1 MAKNTDIS
9 LRNKVIYSV
18 YVRNHT
24 NDGTFNAVADDLDRI
39 KSLGTD
45 IIWFMP
51 IHPIGVK
58 NKKGSLGCPYANKDY
73 RTTNPEYGTMDDF
86 KNLVEK
92 IHAKSMKCMIDV
104 VYNHT
109 SPDSNLSVEHPEF
122 FYRKPDGNFGNKV
135 GDWSD
140 IIDLDYSNKE
150 LWKYQIDSLV
160 MWAKI
165 VDGFRCD
172 VASFV
177 PVEFWKQAREAVAKV
192 NPDCIWLAE
201 SVHSSFN
208 VFSRKSGIYTASDYE
223 LFDAFD
229 MEYDYDI
236 REVFDKYLKGKTTLS
251 NYMDMFNYQ
260 EAIYPQNYD
269 KMRCLENHDQPRI
282 CHYVKNRSDLENYT
296 AFLYFLKGSTLIY
309 AGQEFGCDETP
320 SLFDKDVFPRN
331 TGIDISSL
339 LAKLDTIKK
348 TVLDDDD
355 YFRADADD
363 ENDIAIFERDNNKS
377 KKVGIFSLKSKS
389 ADVKV
394 DLPDGDYKN
403 VASFVAVLPANDPE
417 ILVYVM
423 LDDPNNARTDYS
435 SILAA
440 PVAGN
445 IISEV
450 APYLGIA
457 TDGEDRSG
465 TIVTVPNLVGTEWS
479 NAQVQLNIQGLKHQ
493 LQESQ
498 SSQSAAPVTYQYPH
512 AGSKVPY
519 GTTIYL
525 YTDTYE
531 GSHTEVPDV
540 TGKSPDFARQMLS
553 AAGLNCVVEGSGTV
567 QAQSAEPGS
576 SVQRGTIITLTCG

>member
-1 MAKNTDIS
+1 MAKNTEIS

-24 NDGTFNAVADDLDRI
+24 NDGTFNAVAEDLDRI

-86 KNLVEK
+86 KSLVEK
-92 IHAKSMKCMIDV
+92 IHAKGMKCIIDV

-150 LWKYQIDSLV
+150 LWRYQIDSLV
-160 MWAKI
+160 MWARI

-177 PVEFWKQAREAVAKV
+177 PVEFWKQAREAVSKV

-236 REVFDKYLKGKTTLS
+236 REVFDKYLKGETSLS

-320 SLFDKDVFPRN
+320 SFLTRM
-331 TGIDISSL
+331 
-339 LAKLDTIKK
+339 
-348 TVLDDDD
+348 
-355 YFRADADD
+355 
-363 ENDIAIFERDNNKS
+363 
-377 KKVGIFSLKSKS
+377 FSH
-389 ADVKV
+389 
-394 DLPDGDYKN
+394 
-403 VASFVAVLPANDPE
+403 
-417 ILVYVM
+417 
-423 LDDPNNARTDYS
+423 
-435 SILAA
+435 
-440 PVAGN
+440 
-445 IISEV
+445 
-450 APYLGIA
+450 A
-457 TDGEDRSG
+457 T
-465 TIVTVPNLVGTEWS
+465 
-479 NAQVQLNIQGLKHQ
+479 
-493 LQESQ
+493 
-498 SSQSAAPVTYQYPH
+498 
-512 AGSKVPY
+512 
-519 GTTIYL
+519 
-525 YTDTYE
+525 
-531 GSHTEVPDV
+531 
-540 TGKSPDFARQMLS
+540 
-553 AAGLNCVVEGSGTV
+553 
-567 QAQSAEPGS
+567 QAL
-576 SVQRGTIITLTCG
+576 I

>member
-1 MAKNTDIS
+1 MAKNTEIS

-24 NDGTFNAVADDLDRI
+24 NDGTFNAVAKDLDRI

-86 KNLVEK
+86 KSLVEK
-92 IHAKSMKCMIDV
+92 IHAKGMKCIIDV

-122 FYRKPDGNFGNKV
+122 FYRKPAGNFGNKV

-150 LWKYQIDSLV
+150 LWQYQIDSLV

-236 REVFDKYLKGKTTLS
+236 REVFDKYLKGETSLS
-251 NYMDMFNYQ
+251 HYLDMFNYQ
-260 EAIYPQNYD
+260 EAIYPHNYD

-309 AGQEFGCDETP
+309 AGQEFGCEETP

-331 TGIDISSL
+331 TGIDLSNL
-339 LAKLDTIKK
+339 FAKLDTIKK

-355 YFRADADD
+355 YFKADADD
-363 ENDIAIFERDNNKS
+363 ENDIAILERDNNKS

-403 VASFVAVLPANDPE
+403 E
-417 ILVYVM
+417 I
-423 LDDPNNARTDYS
+423 S
-435 SILAA
+435 
-440 PVAGN
+440 
-445 IISEV
+445 
-450 APYLGIA
+450 
-457 TDGEDRSG
+457 GE
-465 TIVTVPNLVGTEWS
+465 TVTVS
-479 NAQVQLNIQGLKHQ
+479 NG
-493 LQESQ
+493 
-498 SSQSAAPVTYQYPH
+498 
-512 AGSKVPY
+512 KV
-519 GTTIYL
+519 
-525 YTDTYE
+525 
-531 GSHTEVPDV
+531 HCN
-540 TGKSPDFARQMLS
+540 GKA
-553 AAGLNCVVEGSGTV
+553 
-567 QAQSAEPGS
+567 
-576 SVQRGTIITLTCG
+576 IIIRK

>member
-1 MAKNTDIS
+1 MAKNTEIS

-24 NDGTFNAVADDLDRI
+24 NDGTFNAVAEDLDRI

-86 KNLVEK
+86 KRLVEK
-92 IHAKSMKCMIDV
+92 IHAKGMKCIIDV

-122 FYRKPDGNFGNKV
+122 FYRKSDGNFGNKV

-150 LWKYQIDSLV
+150 LWQYQIDSLV
-160 MWAKI
+160 MWARI

-177 PVEFWKQAREAVAKV
+177 PVEFWKQARKAVAKV

-236 REVFDKYLKGKTTLS
+236 REVFDKYLKGETSLS
-251 NYMDMFNYQ
+251 HYLDMFNYQ

-331 TGIDISSL
+331 TGIDLSNL
-339 LAKLDTIKK
+339 FAKLDTIKK

-355 YFRADADD
+355 YFKADADD
-363 ENDIAIFERDNNKS
+363 ENDIAILERDNNKS

-403 VASFVAVLPANDPE
+403 E
-417 ILVYVM
+417 I
-423 LDDPNNARTDYS
+423 S
-435 SILAA
+435 
-440 PVAGN
+440 
-445 IISEV
+445 
-450 APYLGIA
+450 
-457 TDGEDRSG
+457 GE
-465 TIVTVPNLVGTEWS
+465 TVTVS
-479 NAQVQLNIQGLKHQ
+479 NGKVHCNGNADRKSTRLN
-493 LQESQ
+493 
-498 SSQSAAPVTYQYPH
+498 SSH
-512 AGSKVPY
+512 
-519 GTTIYL
+519 
-525 YTDTYE
+525 
-531 GSHTEVPDV
+531 
-540 TGKSPDFARQMLS
+540 
-553 AAGLNCVVEGSGTV
+553 
-567 QAQSAEPGS
+567 
-576 SVQRGTIITLTCG
+576 

>member
-1 MAKNTDIS
+1 MAKNTEIS

-86 KNLVEK
+86 KSLVEK
-92 IHAKSMKCMIDV
+92 IHAKGMKCMIDV

-150 LWKYQIDSLV
+150 LWQYQIDSLV

-236 REVFDKYLKGKTTLS
+236 REVFDKYLKGETTLS

-260 EAIYPQNYD
+260 EVIYPQNYD

-331 TGIDISSL
+331 TGIDLSNL
-339 LAKLDTIKK
+339 FAKLDTIKK

-355 YFRADADD
+355 YFKADADD
-363 ENDIAIFERDNNKS
+363 ENDIAILERDNNKS

-403 VASFVAVLPANDPE
+403 EISGETVAVSNGK
-417 ILVYVM
+417 VHC
-423 LDDPNNARTDYS
+423 NGNA
-435 SILAA
+435 
-440 PVAGN
+440 
-445 IISEV
+445 II
-450 APYLGIA
+450 I
-457 TDGEDRSG
+457 R
-465 TIVTVPNLVGTEWS
+465 
-479 NAQVQLNIQGLKHQ
+479 K
-493 LQESQ
+493 
-498 SSQSAAPVTYQYPH
+498 
-512 AGSKVPY
+512 
-519 GTTIYL
+519 
-525 YTDTYE
+525 
-531 GSHTEVPDV
+531 
-540 TGKSPDFARQMLS
+540 
-553 AAGLNCVVEGSGTV
+553 
-567 QAQSAEPGS
+567 
-576 SVQRGTIITLTCG
+576 

>member
-24 NDGTFNAVADDLDRI
+24 SDGTFNAVADDLDRI

-92 IHAKSMKCMIDV
+92 IHAKGMKCMIDV

-122 FYRKPDGNFGNKV
+122 FYKKSDGGFGNKV

-208 VFSRKSGIYTASDYE
+208 VFSRKSGIYAASDYE

-236 REVFDKYLKGKTTLS
+236 REVFDKYLKGETTLS

-260 EAIYPQNYD
+260 EAIYPHNYD
-269 KMRCLENHDQPRI
+269 KMRCLENHDQLRI

-331 TGIDISSL
+331 TGVDISSL

-355 YFRADADD
+355 YFKADADD
-363 ENDIAIFERDNNKS
+363 ENDIAVLERDNNKS

-403 VASFVAVLPANDPE
+403 E
-417 ILVYVM
+417 I
-423 LDDPNNARTDYS
+423 S
-435 SILAA
+435 
-440 PVAGN
+440 
-445 IISEV
+445 
-450 APYLGIA
+450 
-457 TDGEDRSG
+457 GE
-465 TIVTVPNLVGTEWS
+465 TVTVS
-479 NAQVQLNIQGLKHQ
+479 N
-493 LQESQ
+493 
-498 SSQSAAPVTYQYPH
+498 
-512 AGSKVPY
+512 
-519 GTTIYL
+519 
-525 YTDTYE
+525 
-531 GSHTEVPDV
+531 
-540 TGKSPDFARQMLS
+540 GKIHCDGKA
-553 AAGLNCVVEGSGTV
+553 
-567 QAQSAEPGS
+567 
-576 SVQRGTIITLTCG
+576 IIIRK

>member
-1 MAKNTDIS
+1 MAKNTEIS
-9 LRNKVIYSV
+9 LRNKVIYSI

-24 NDGTFNAVADDLDRI
+24 NDGTFNAVAEDLDRI

-86 KNLVEK
+86 KSLVEK
-92 IHAKSMKCMIDV
+92 IHAKGMKCIIDV

-122 FYRKPDGNFGNKV
+122 FYRKSDGNFGNKV

-150 LWKYQIDSLV
+150 LWQYQIDSLV

-236 REVFDKYLKGKTTLS
+236 REVFDKYLKGETTLS

-331 TGIDISSL
+331 TGIDLSEL

-355 YFRADADD
+355 YFKADADD
-363 ENDIAIFERDNNKS
+363 ENDIAILERDNNKS

-403 VASFVAVLPANDPE
+403 EISGETVAVSNGKIHCNGKAIIIRKQNKIP
-417 ILVYVM
+417 YK
-423 LDDPNNARTDYS
+423 NNTTSQQGKVRCREVVLY
-435 SILAA
+435 IKIR
-440 PVAGN
+440 VAWLQHGF
-445 IISEV
+445 
-450 APYLGIA
+450 LGLI
-457 TDGEDRSG
+457 
-465 TIVTVPNLVGTEWS
+465 
-479 NAQVQLNIQGLKHQ
+479 
-493 LQESQ
+493 
-498 SSQSAAPVTYQYPH
+498 
-512 AGSKVPY
+512 
-519 GTTIYL
+519 
-525 YTDTYE
+525 
-531 GSHTEVPDV
+531 
-540 TGKSPDFARQMLS
+540 
-553 AAGLNCVVEGSGTV
+553 
-567 QAQSAEPGS
+567 
-576 SVQRGTIITLTCG
+576 

>member
-1 MAKNTDIS
+1 MAKNTEIS

-24 NDGTFNAVADDLDRI
+24 NDGTFNAVAEDLDRI

-86 KNLVEK
+86 KSLVEK
-92 IHAKSMKCMIDV
+92 IHAKGMKCMIDV

-150 LWKYQIDSLV
+150 LWQYQIDLLV

-236 REVFDKYLKGKTTLS
+236 REVFDKYLKGETSLS
-251 NYMDMFNYQ
+251 HYLDMFNYQ

-331 TGIDISSL
+331 TGIDLSNL
-339 LAKLDTIKK
+339 FAKLDTIKK

-363 ENDIAIFERDNNKS
+363 ENDIAILERDNNKS

-403 VASFVAVLPANDPE
+403 EISGETVAVSNGKVHCNGKA
-417 ILVYVM
+417 III
-423 LDDPNNARTDYS
+423 RT
-435 SILAA
+435 
-440 PVAGN
+440 
-445 IISEV
+445 
-450 APYLGIA
+450 
-457 TDGEDRSG
+457 
-465 TIVTVPNLVGTEWS
+465 
-479 NAQVQLNIQGLKHQ
+479 
-493 LQESQ
+493 
-498 SSQSAAPVTYQYPH
+498 
-512 AGSKVPY
+512 
-519 GTTIYL
+519 
-525 YTDTYE
+525 
-531 GSHTEVPDV
+531 
-540 TGKSPDFARQMLS
+540 
-553 AAGLNCVVEGSGTV
+553 
-567 QAQSAEPGS
+567 
-576 SVQRGTIITLTCG
+576 

>member
-1 MAKNTDIS
+1 MAKNTEIS

-24 NDGTFNAVADDLDRI
+24 SDGTFNAVADDLDRI

-86 KNLVEK
+86 KSLVEK
-92 IHAKSMKCMIDV
+92 IHAKGMKCMIDV

-150 LWKYQIDSLV
+150 LWQYQIDSLV
-160 MWAKI
+160 MWARI

-236 REVFDKYLKGKTTLS
+236 REVFDKYLKGETTLS

-282 CHYVKNRSDLENYT
+282 CHYVKNKSDLENYT

-331 TGIDISSL
+331 IGIDLSNL
-339 LAKLDTIKK
+339 FAKLDTIKK

-355 YFRADADD
+355 YFKADADD
-363 ENDIAIFERDNNKS
+363 ENDIAILERDNKS

-403 VASFVAVLPANDPE
+403 E
-417 ILVYVM
+417 I
-423 LDDPNNARTDYS
+423 S
-435 SILAA
+435 
-440 PVAGN
+440 G
-445 IISEV
+445 
-450 APYLGIA
+450 A
-457 TDGEDRSG
+457 T
-465 TIVTVPNLVGTEWS
+465 VTVS
-479 NAQVQLNIQGLKHQ
+479 N
-493 LQESQ
+493 
-498 SSQSAAPVTYQYPH
+498 
-512 AGSKVPY
+512 
-519 GTTIYL
+519 
-525 YTDTYE
+525 
-531 GSHTEVPDV
+531 
-540 TGKSPDFARQMLS
+540 GKIHCDGKA
-553 AAGLNCVVEGSGTV
+553 
-567 QAQSAEPGS
+567 
-576 SVQRGTIITLTCG
+576 IIIRK

>member
-1 MAKNTDIS
+1 MAKNTEIS

-24 NDGTFNAVADDLDRI
+24 NDGTFNAVAEDIDRI

-86 KNLVEK
+86 KSLVEK
-92 IHAKSMKCMIDV
+92 IHAKGMKCIIDV

-150 LWKYQIDSLV
+150 LWQYQIDSLV

-177 PVEFWKQAREAVAKV
+177 PAEFWKQAREAVAKV

-236 REVFDKYLKGKTTLS
+236 REVFDKYLKGETTLS

-260 EAIYPQNYD
+260 EAIYQQNYD

-331 TGIDISSL
+331 TGIDLSNL
-339 LAKLDTIKK
+339 FAKLDTIKK

-355 YFRADADD
+355 YFKADADD
-363 ENDIAIFERDNNKS
+363 ENDIAILERDNNKS

-403 VASFVAVLPANDPE
+403 E
-417 ILVYVM
+417 I
-423 LDDPNNARTDYS
+423 S
-435 SILAA
+435 
-440 PVAGN
+440 
-445 IISEV
+445 
-450 APYLGIA
+450 
-457 TDGEDRSG
+457 GE
-465 TIVTVPNLVGTEWS
+465 TVTVS
-479 NAQVQLNIQGLKHQ
+479 NG
-493 LQESQ
+493 
-498 SSQSAAPVTYQYPH
+498 
-512 AGSKVPY
+512 KVHCN
-519 GTTIYL
+519 GN
-525 YTDTYE
+525 
-531 GSHTEVPDV
+531 
-540 TGKSPDFARQMLS
+540 A
-553 AAGLNCVVEGSGTV
+553 
-567 QAQSAEPGS
+567 
-576 SVQRGTIITLTCG
+576 IIIRK